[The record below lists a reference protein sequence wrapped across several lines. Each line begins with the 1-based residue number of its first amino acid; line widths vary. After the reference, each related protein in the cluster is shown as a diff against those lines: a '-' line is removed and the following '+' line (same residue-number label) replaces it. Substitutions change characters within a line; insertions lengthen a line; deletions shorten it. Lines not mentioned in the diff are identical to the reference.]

1 MKNKKIILEAATLI
15 FGTMIIISGTQV
27 SSLKVSESE
36 YGMQNESKQNNNMI
50 FFGFGHISL
59 ITIDGK
65 DYLKGVIKG
74 NISIENSA
82 SQTWI
87 PYFLLIKD
95 NVNNL
100 IELKWSLP
108 EEFILKNFTGVGM
121 IEFNDIP
128 RNGPEWTGF
137 FLMGSFEKILYI

>member
-1 MKNKKIILEAATLI
+1 MKNKKIIFEATALI
-15 FGTMIIISGTQV
+15 LGTIIILSFMQV
-27 SSLKVSESE
+27 SSAKTPECKYKNLLES
-36 YGMQNESKQNNNMI
+36 QQNNNML

-74 NISIENSA
+74 NISIENSG
-82 SQTWI
+82 SQTWL

-100 IELKWSLP
+100 TELKWSLP
-108 EEFILKNFTGVGM
+108 EKFVLKNFSGAG
-121 IEFNDIP
+121 IIIFNDIP
-128 RNGPEWTGF
+128 RDGPEWIGF
-137 FLMGSFEKILYI
+137 FLMGSFEEIIIK